1 MFWPS
6 FDISYKDHVTNKE
19 VCGKIQQA
27 IGPHEDLTIVKGHKL
42 QWYGRVSCSS
52 SLAKTILQGTGKGEE
67 DKADRGRDGK
77 TTSGSRQAWRAVENW
92 ENWRKLVAKSS
103 VVPQRLSQLR
113 DRWWDDAWIWT
124 KGFRRYLPIVKNWS
138 WVFFFKFSQGTCP
151 WMAFAWIFS
160 GFFSFLR
167 WGLWDESVIG
177 NIQCFGAQIFLAVW
191 PHWSITH
198 SCSSR
203 THCVEHW
210 PCWDVRQVSFS
221 DTALSRCLGVLFPAL
236 SPDRSQAYPTA
247 TSLGCVCV
255 MIFKRKCFTLLKD
268 FLWRSPPCTGRCKG
282 NNFDFFCSW
291 VRGGADSC
299 VPWALLSC
307 KTTGLI
313 FFLLSL
319 IRTHSSRWLFCRYGA
334 CGICLCFHNP
344 PNSYMDYRI
353 VNVRMWSFLT
363 RTRDLGL
370 WSHRKDCKQ
379 D

>member
-1 MFWPS
+1 MMHGYELRGSDVICLLWKTDLEFFSLNSARVRALGWPLL
-6 FDISYKDHVTNKE
+6 
-19 VCGKIQQA
+19 G
-27 IGPHEDLTIVKGHKL
+27 
-42 QWYGRVSCSS
+42 
-52 SLAKTILQGTGKGEE
+52 
-67 DKADRGRDGK
+67 
-77 TTSGSRQAWRAVENW
+77 
-92 ENWRKLVAKSS
+92 
-103 VVPQRLSQLR
+103 
-113 DRWWDDAWIWT
+113 
-124 KGFRRYLPIVKNWS
+124 
-138 WVFFFKFSQGTCP
+138 
-151 WMAFAWIFS
+151 IFS

-177 NIQCFGAQIFLAVW
+177 NIQYFGAQIFLAVW

-198 SCSSR
+198 SCSST

-268 FLWRSPPCTGRCKG
+268 FLWRSPPCTGRREG

-370 WSHRKDCKQ
+370 WSHLHFCELILNIQHPVNRKGHNSAKTLVQSLIHFILNVALCLTRGLESIYK
-379 D
+379 